1 MALTDLTLTELE
13 QGWHQTETAFVCNY
27 CEATFET
34 TQVFPVADKFYPAA
48 EMIRQHLAT
57 AHPNAVADL
66 IHTPSKYNTLTAKQ
80 QALLVAF
87 ASGSKDAEIARE
99 MGVAAATIRHQKFTF
114 REKAKQAKL
123 YLAMYDR
130 VFTQPTTA
138 DALVTLPEQVA
149 PEDDRFAL
157 TTTEYHQALAK
168 YFSTMNPLRLQRWP
182 KKQKAIL
189 AVLRAVAATI
199 PSDQRFTESAL
210 TTHLKPIYAD
220 YPLLRRYLVDYGFL
234 KRTTSGSA
242 YWRNPDYKL

>member
-34 TQVFPVADKFYPAA
+34 TQVFPIADKFYPAA

-66 IHTPSKYNTLTAKQ
+66 IHTPSKYNPLTAKQ

-87 ASGSKDAEIARE
+87 ASGNKDAEIARE

-114 REKAKQAKL
+114 REKAKRAKL
-123 YLAMYDR
+123 YLAIYDQ
-130 VFTQPTTA
+130 VFDQPA
-138 DALVTLPEQVA
+138 AEDALIALPEQGGS
-149 PEDDRFAL
+149 EDDRFAL
-157 TTTEYHQALAK
+157 TASEYQQMLAK
-168 YFSTMNPLRLQRWP
+168 YFTSTNPLRLQRWP
-182 KKQKAIL
+182 KKQKPIL

-199 PSDQRFTESAL
+199 PGDQRFTESAL
-210 TTHLKPIYAD
+210 TARLKPIYAD

-234 KRTTSGSA
+234 KRTTSGRA
-242 YWRNPDYKL
+242 YWRNPDYKI